1 MMEILNSR
9 GLAIVGSAFFLVS
22 ALLWSVAGGQVE
34 RIPVT
39 PDDTKSEVQPVKP
52 LMQAKLV
59 HAQRVLEGLVT
70 HDFKRVESSANS
82 LKQMSLDPP
91 KGFAPKEGDADSEVY
106 EHFRTEFLR
115 VSARLEEQ
123 AQKKNPEGVAYMQQ
137 NLTATCVACHD
148 YIRDYEAKR

>member
-1 MMEILNSR
+1 MMEAFKSQSPLVV
-9 GLAIVGSAFFLVS
+9 VGAVLLVS
-22 ALLWSVAGGQVE
+22 TAMWTSAGGQVQK
-34 RIPVT
+34 IPVT
-39 PDDTKSEVQPVKP
+39 VDEEDPSSRPVRP

-82 LKQMSLDPP
+82 LKKMSLEPP
-91 KGFAPKEGDADSEVY
+91 AGFAPKQDDADSEVY

-123 AQKKNPEGVAYMQQ
+123 AQKKNAEGVAYMQQ

-148 YIRDYEAKR
+148 YIRDYEANR